1 MFGNDSH
8 VSTPKKNAQFALFL
22 ALMLGPFGMFYVTV
36 TGAVVMLVIN
46 VALGILTYG
55 LAVIVLWP
63 LGARI
68 AYISAKRNNLL
79 SEQRKAGHQ
88 SYRLKQSV
96 MRALPFQSSDD
107 DRGDA
112 MEKNLT
118 RLRRFRDKNLISEE
132 EFESKKRELMAG
144 F

>member
-1 MFGNDSH
+1 MSGNDAH
-8 VSTPKKNAQFALFL
+8 DSTPKKNAQLALFL

-46 VALGILTYG
+46 VVLGILTYG
-55 LAVIVLWP
+55 FAVIVLWP

-68 AYISAKRNNLL
+68 AYISAQRTNLL
-79 SEQRKAGHQ
+79 SQQRKVVHQ

-96 MRALPFQSSDD
+96 MRSLPFQSSGD
-107 DRGDA
+107 DRCDE
-112 MEKNLT
+112 MEMKLT

-132 EFESKKRELMAG
+132 EFESKKRELMEG